1 MELKLR
7 LSPKQHASL
16 RLGRKVRINTGHL
29 HGSGISYIVRPATYD
44 RIAHAFDRSKGV
56 DLALDPSEVHA
67 SISGGKVSFDDHL
80 KNAAKVS
87 RYIGSV
93 FKPLNKNLKPV
104 KEAMTEAAVAQI
116 EMAYNPSDYYLDG
129 AQQFSDIVQPYIE
142 PYISPAGSSQGVDTS
157 GQTTDYIAKAN
168 VANVVANA
176 YNPVAAP
183 PPPPP
188 PPVGTTRSFRTAAPS
203 ATTMGRSFHSGAGL
217 YLGHVGKH
225 RGHIH
230 GHGIGAVNARHID
243 VRKIVRSEPH
253 SVGFLQQIPQV
264 YKDSVRIGAGFSLT

>member
-1 MELKLR
+1 MEVRLA

-29 HGSGISYIVRPATYD
+29 HGSGMQYIVRPATYD
-44 RIAHAFDRSKGV
+44 RIAHAFDRNKGV
-56 DLALDPSEVHA
+56 DLALSPDEVHA

-104 KEAMTEAAVAQI
+104 KEAMTDAAVAQI
-116 EMAYNPSDYYLDG
+116 EMNYNPSDYYLDSAEQLSG
-129 AQQFSDIVQPYIE
+129 IVHPYIE

-168 VANVVANA
+168 MANVVANA

-188 PPVGTTRSFRTAAPS
+188 PPVGTSFRGATPS
-203 ATTMGRSFHSGAGL
+203 VATGRSFHSGAGL
-217 YLGHVGKH
+217 YLGHIGRH

-230 GHGIGAVNARHID
+230 GHGIGAVGARHID
-243 VRKIVRSEPH
+243 VRKIIKSEPH
-253 SVGFLQQIPQV
+253 AVGFLQQIPQV
-264 YKDSVRIGAGFSLT
+264 YKDSVRIGAGFELS